1 MLRSAFGGGSDWK
14 VLSSVLAILLAGEL
28 GLYLA
33 EPRLSLDV
41 QHIRSIPTIVR
52 NFEAA
57 PGPGVLFLG
66 NSLTRAGIRP
76 DVVEGAWPPHRLPQ
90 AKFALV
96 YPDDTRLLDW
106 FYVYRRFVE
115 PARSLPRVIVICF
128 AQSQLADGQPL
139 QPERLGSQ
147 FAGFPLLSEA
157 FSDDVLSASDRI
169 SYLLGA
175 TSRVWANR
183 ERVQTRVLAL
193 IPGYEALAQTLNEA
207 ASVRQRASGNGRPDT
222 YTRLARFI
230 ERAGKDGVG
239 VVFVATPLPRRFPLP
254 DDLRRTI
261 RDGGAE
267 LLDLQGTEPADPRDF
282 PDGYHLSPTA
292 AERFSESLGVALA
305 ANAYFRTAL
314 QGRRPADHSRSA
326 AGRSDLAAA
335 AH

>member
-1 MLRSAFGGGSDWK
+1 MLRSALSSGSDWK
-14 VLSSVLAILLAGEL
+14 VLATVLVVLLFGEF
-28 GLYLA
+28 GLSLA

-41 QHIRSIPTIVR
+41 QHIRSIPAIVR
-52 NFEAA
+52 TFEAA

-76 DVVEGAWPPHRLPQ
+76 DAVEGAWPPHNLPR

-115 PARSLPRVIVICF
+115 PARSRPRVIVVSF

-147 FAGFPLLSEA
+147 FAGLPFLTEA

-169 SYLLGA
+169 SYVLGA
-175 TSRVWANR
+175 TSRMWANR

-193 IPGYEALAQTLNEA
+193 IPGYEALAQTLNRA
-207 ASVRQRASGNGRPDT
+207 ASVRQDASGDGRPDT

-230 ERAGKDGVG
+230 ERVGKDGVG

-254 DDLRRTI
+254 DELRRTI
-261 RDGGAE
+261 HDGGAE
-267 LLDLQGTEPADPRDF
+267 LLDLQGMEPADPGDF
-282 PDGYHLSPTA
+282 TDGYHMSPA
-292 AERFSESLGVALA
+292 AAVGFSASLGAAVA
-305 ANAYFRTAL
+305 ANAYFRPAL
-314 QGRRPADHSRSA
+314 VGRRPADHSVSA
-326 AGRSDLAAA
+326 AGRSGLQAV